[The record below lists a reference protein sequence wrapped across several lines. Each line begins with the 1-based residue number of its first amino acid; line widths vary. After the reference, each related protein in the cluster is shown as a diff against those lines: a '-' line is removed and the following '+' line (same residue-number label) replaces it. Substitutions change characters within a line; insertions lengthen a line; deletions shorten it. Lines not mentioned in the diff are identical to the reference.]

1 MLKSLMKKMQ
11 IKASLPCRLLLAT
24 TMIFSMTA
32 FLGCGDNGSEGTT
45 SSAST
50 TFQTSTSQPQ
60 QAGIK
65 LDPNLKSKTGIPTA
79 DEMKSLID
87 LQSKVAYP
95 VMVPTLV
102 PEGYI
107 LQTDLIGSSAPTPPR
122 DPVGYYNFRFS
133 DSADD
138 YKILN
143 FNQSRAN
150 AKPLSAYYLTRAT
163 INGTEFL
170 VYWHISRDYLPQGDP
185 VEMDEVGNAEAFVV
199 VWKGQFKDAAGQQ
212 QEVWYQMNTGS
223 HTNIT
228 WSEVKSVLESI
239 KPLGSVGE

>member
-1 MLKSLMKKMQ
+1 MWNRHLRKVRG
-11 IKASLPCRLLLAT
+11 IKIVPGFLLLVGA
-24 TMIFSMTA
+24 ILFSMTA
-32 FLGCGDNGSEGTT
+32 MLGCGDSGTGDTSSGGATT
-45 SSAST
+45 SS
-50 TFQTSTSQPQ
+50 TSTSQPAS
-60 QAGIK
+60 AGIV
-65 LDPNLKSKTGIPTA
+65 LDANLKSKTGIPTA

-95 VMVPTLV
+95 VMVPTSV
-102 PEGYI
+102 PEGYV
-107 LQTDLIGSSAPTPPR
+107 LQTDLNGFSAPTPPR
-122 DPVGYYNFRFS
+122 DPVGYYNYRYS
-133 DSADD
+133 DNSDP

-150 AKPLSAYYLTRAT
+150 AKPLSAYYLTRVT

-199 VWKGQFKDAAGQQ
+199 VWKGQFKDAADQQ

-228 WSEVKSVLESI
+228 WDEAKSVLESI